1 MAAQRIIGVDFGTST
16 SVIRVKRYE
25 GGKPAGG
32 SAKLDTCSVIFNGM
46 YPAVPTVI
54 QRVGDNTY
62 YGYDALISR
71 KKARTHQGFKVKLE
85 SNIQQEREEARA
97 LTEEFL
103 GYLGRCYREQSEGG
117 HLGEPDDQERT
128 LISYPVKWSE
138 ETKKFMIQAAEKA
151 GFPNVEGMDEAQAA
165 VHAAT
170 LQCETYLQN
179 QGYLEPGQT
188 CTILLI
194 DMGAGTTDLVLCR
207 YTPGEKSENEILCT
221 WPRKGDVLFGG
232 QETDDLLRSF
242 VQNRLPEE
250 ASLILKNFG
259 NEKFK
264 AWKEN
269 LVSPALLRGD
279 EVDGFA
285 DLDSSLMML
294 GLDVGDY
301 GLNRAVFERWA
312 GEYLKGLP
320 QLVRGCIQE
329 SGISPS
335 EVELVVL
342 TGGHSQWY
350 FAKEIL
356 TGRLP
361 AVCGSLLPQITEDP
375 NRILS
380 VTRPQETVA
389 LGLVYT
395 PLSAEL
401 KPDGKSVSS
410 VKAGLDEKNTSS
422 VKDGSDGKDI
432 FSAKAGPDLEE
443 LGKRFDIYESRR
455 AGRDNIQIVAVDA
468 KGILQKAELKMNG
481 SEIAEDTQILAD
493 NWDRYH
499 MCSSVSGEAVQKAVK
514 EIAALS
520 RAGRFQLRGQELWS
534 DIVKVVNYDYGA
546 EVLARPFGLKKDGTV
561 VTVKYYEKDSL
572 GNLSQQRKDR
582 GLWNVISQW
591 KEITDIDYKNNW
603 LTGWR
608 KDRSCVLLND
618 NGEEWKY
625 ENSLAHEKVRAIDAS
640 LSMAAAI
647 LENGMVKIIP
657 SGGRFA
663 DRELIQ
669 KLISQTASWG
679 NIEKIFCLQNTVAG
693 IRRNGTVAIAGRR
706 TEEAERELYQ
716 WSEIS
721 SIAVSPGGGQM
732 LGLRKDGRVEGTG
745 ILKEQI
751 REWRDILVVKLYQ
764 QAGGG
769 KETLCAAGVRKNGD
783 LIYSICVISYNSGEK
798 KTKGLFFRKAE
809 PVPPSVMRQN
819 GLIKWKML

>member
-1 MAAQRIIGVDFGTST
+1 MAAQRIIGVDLGTST

-85 SNIQQEREEARA
+85 SNIQKEQEEARA

-356 TGRLP
+356 SGQKPEICET
-361 AVCGSLLPQITEDP
+361 LLPQIAADAG
-375 NRILS
+375 RVIS
-380 VTRPQETVA
+380 ISRPQETVA
-389 LGLVYT
+389 LGLAYL
-395 PLSAEL
+395 PLSVELPDLDAEFVFGEAGKGYTVIKYTGKAETVVIPAKYQGQPVTAIGAEAFAYRTEL
-401 KPDGKSVSS
+401 KRLLLPEGIERIEMGAFLGCSALESVELPQSCTYIENGAFILCDKIQS
-410 VKAGLDEKNTSS
+410 VKL
-422 VKDGSDGKDI
+422 
-432 FSAKAGPDLEE
+432 P
-443 LGKRFDIYESRR
+443 
-455 AGRDNIQIVAVDA
+455 GR
-468 KGILQKAELKMNG
+468 
-481 SEIAEDTQILAD
+481 
-493 NWDRYH
+493 
-499 MCSSVSGEAVQKAVK
+499 
-514 EIAALS
+514 
-520 RAGRFQLRGQELWS
+520 
-534 DIVKVVNYDYGA
+534 
-546 EVLARPFGLKKDGTV
+546 
-561 VTVKYYEKDSL
+561 
-572 GNLSQQRKDR
+572 
-582 GLWNVISQW
+582 
-591 KEITDIDYKNNW
+591 
-603 LTGWR
+603 
-608 KDRSCVLLND
+608 
-618 NGEEWKY
+618 
-625 ENSLAHEKVRAIDAS
+625 
-640 LSMAAAI
+640 
-647 LENGMVKIIP
+647 
-657 SGGRFA
+657 
-663 DRELIQ
+663 IQ
-669 KLISQTASWG
+669 KLGAAAFSNEVMQTLEIPAGCELMSVNITSENKDNSEDSGASEMTKAAVVKEPGILDKVEDAMNKVNWG
-679 NIEKIFCLQNTVAG
+679 HVAYATMRILKIL
-693 IRRNGTVAIAGRR
+693 
-706 TEEAERELYQ
+706 
-716 WSEIS
+716 S
-721 SIAVSPGGGQM
+721 GGG
-732 LGLRKDGRVEGTG
+732 
-745 ILKEQI
+745 
-751 REWRDILVVKLYQ
+751 
-764 QAGGG
+764 
-769 KETLCAAGVRKNGD
+769 
-783 LIYSICVISYNSGEK
+783 
-798 KTKGLFFRKAE
+798 
-809 PVPPSVMRQN
+809 
-819 GLIKWKML
+819 

>member
-1 MAAQRIIGVDFGTST
+1 MAAQRIIGVDLGTST

-85 SNIQQEREEARA
+85 SNIQKEQEEARA

-356 TGRLP
+356 SGQKPEICET
-361 AVCGSLLPQITEDP
+361 LLPQIAADAG
-375 NRILS
+375 RVIS
-380 VTRPQETVA
+380 ISRPQETVA
-389 LGLVYT
+389 LGLAYL
-395 PLSAEL
+395 PLSVELPDLDAEFVFGEAGKGYTVIKYTGKAETVVIPAKYQGQPVTAIGAEAFAYRTEL
-401 KPDGKSVSS
+401 KRLLLPEGIERIEMEAFLGCSALESVELPQSCTYIENGAFILCDKIQS
-410 VKAGLDEKNTSS
+410 VKL
-422 VKDGSDGKDI
+422 
-432 FSAKAGPDLEE
+432 P
-443 LGKRFDIYESRR
+443 
-455 AGRDNIQIVAVDA
+455 GR
-468 KGILQKAELKMNG
+468 
-481 SEIAEDTQILAD
+481 
-493 NWDRYH
+493 
-499 MCSSVSGEAVQKAVK
+499 
-514 EIAALS
+514 
-520 RAGRFQLRGQELWS
+520 
-534 DIVKVVNYDYGA
+534 
-546 EVLARPFGLKKDGTV
+546 
-561 VTVKYYEKDSL
+561 
-572 GNLSQQRKDR
+572 
-582 GLWNVISQW
+582 
-591 KEITDIDYKNNW
+591 
-603 LTGWR
+603 
-608 KDRSCVLLND
+608 
-618 NGEEWKY
+618 
-625 ENSLAHEKVRAIDAS
+625 
-640 LSMAAAI
+640 
-647 LENGMVKIIP
+647 
-657 SGGRFA
+657 
-663 DRELIQ
+663 IQ
-669 KLISQTASWG
+669 KLGAAAFSNEVMQTLEIPAGCELMSVNITSENKDNSEDSGASEMTKAAVVKEPGILDKVEDAMNKVNWG
-679 NIEKIFCLQNTVAG
+679 HVAYATMRILKIL
-693 IRRNGTVAIAGRR
+693 
-706 TEEAERELYQ
+706 
-716 WSEIS
+716 S
-721 SIAVSPGGGQM
+721 GGG
-732 LGLRKDGRVEGTG
+732 
-745 ILKEQI
+745 
-751 REWRDILVVKLYQ
+751 
-764 QAGGG
+764 
-769 KETLCAAGVRKNGD
+769 
-783 LIYSICVISYNSGEK
+783 
-798 KTKGLFFRKAE
+798 
-809 PVPPSVMRQN
+809 
-819 GLIKWKML
+819 

>member
-165 VHAAT
+165 VHAAA

-356 TGRLP
+356 SGQKPEICET
-361 AVCGSLLPQITEDP
+361 LLPQIAADAG
-375 NRILS
+375 RVIS
-380 VTRPQETVA
+380 ISRPQETVA
-389 LGLVYT
+389 LGLAYL
-395 PLSAEL
+395 PLSVELPDLDAEFVFGEAGKGYTVIKYTGKAETVVIPAKYQGQPVTAIGAEAFAYRTEL
-401 KPDGKSVSS
+401 KRLLLPEGIERIEMEAFLGCSALESVELPQSCTYIENGAFILCDKIQS
-410 VKAGLDEKNTSS
+410 VKL
-422 VKDGSDGKDI
+422 
-432 FSAKAGPDLEE
+432 P
-443 LGKRFDIYESRR
+443 
-455 AGRDNIQIVAVDA
+455 GR
-468 KGILQKAELKMNG
+468 
-481 SEIAEDTQILAD
+481 
-493 NWDRYH
+493 
-499 MCSSVSGEAVQKAVK
+499 
-514 EIAALS
+514 
-520 RAGRFQLRGQELWS
+520 
-534 DIVKVVNYDYGA
+534 
-546 EVLARPFGLKKDGTV
+546 
-561 VTVKYYEKDSL
+561 
-572 GNLSQQRKDR
+572 
-582 GLWNVISQW
+582 
-591 KEITDIDYKNNW
+591 
-603 LTGWR
+603 
-608 KDRSCVLLND
+608 
-618 NGEEWKY
+618 
-625 ENSLAHEKVRAIDAS
+625 
-640 LSMAAAI
+640 
-647 LENGMVKIIP
+647 
-657 SGGRFA
+657 
-663 DRELIQ
+663 IQ
-669 KLISQTASWG
+669 KLGAAAFPNEVMQTLEIPAGCELMSVNITSENKDNSEDSGASEMTKAAVVKEPGILDKVEDAMNKVNWG
-679 NIEKIFCLQNTVAG
+679 HVAYATMRILKIL
-693 IRRNGTVAIAGRR
+693 
-706 TEEAERELYQ
+706 
-716 WSEIS
+716 S
-721 SIAVSPGGGQM
+721 GGG
-732 LGLRKDGRVEGTG
+732 
-745 ILKEQI
+745 
-751 REWRDILVVKLYQ
+751 
-764 QAGGG
+764 
-769 KETLCAAGVRKNGD
+769 
-783 LIYSICVISYNSGEK
+783 
-798 KTKGLFFRKAE
+798 
-809 PVPPSVMRQN
+809 
-819 GLIKWKML
+819 

>member
-1 MAAQRIIGVDFGTST
+1 MGRKAALSGRSCGNSVSGLVSEWARSRTGKLQKSGDRGGIDRMAAQRIIGVDFGTST

-85 SNIQQEREEARA
+85 SNIQKEQEEARA

-356 TGRLP
+356 SGQKPKICET
-361 AVCGSLLPQITEDP
+361 LLPQIAADAG
-375 NRILS
+375 RVIS
-380 VTRPQETVA
+380 ISRPQETVA
-389 LGLVYT
+389 LGLAYLPLTVELPDLDAEFVFGEAGKGYT
-395 PLSAEL
+395 VIKYTGKAETVVIPAKYQGQPVTAIGAEAFAYRTEL
-401 KPDGKSVSS
+401 KRLILPEGIERIEMGAFLGCSALESVELPQSCTYIENGAFILCDKIQS
-410 VKAGLDEKNTSS
+410 VKL
-422 VKDGSDGKDI
+422 
-432 FSAKAGPDLEE
+432 P
-443 LGKRFDIYESRR
+443 
-455 AGRDNIQIVAVDA
+455 GR
-468 KGILQKAELKMNG
+468 
-481 SEIAEDTQILAD
+481 
-493 NWDRYH
+493 
-499 MCSSVSGEAVQKAVK
+499 
-514 EIAALS
+514 
-520 RAGRFQLRGQELWS
+520 
-534 DIVKVVNYDYGA
+534 
-546 EVLARPFGLKKDGTV
+546 
-561 VTVKYYEKDSL
+561 
-572 GNLSQQRKDR
+572 
-582 GLWNVISQW
+582 
-591 KEITDIDYKNNW
+591 
-603 LTGWR
+603 
-608 KDRSCVLLND
+608 
-618 NGEEWKY
+618 
-625 ENSLAHEKVRAIDAS
+625 
-640 LSMAAAI
+640 
-647 LENGMVKIIP
+647 
-657 SGGRFA
+657 
-663 DRELIQ
+663 IQ
-669 KLISQTASWG
+669 KLGAAAFPNEVMQTLEIPAGCELMSVNITSKNKDNSEDSGASEMTKAAVVKEPGILDKVEDAMNKVNWG
-679 NIEKIFCLQNTVAG
+679 HVAYATMRILKIL
-693 IRRNGTVAIAGRR
+693 
-706 TEEAERELYQ
+706 
-716 WSEIS
+716 S
-721 SIAVSPGGGQM
+721 GGG
-732 LGLRKDGRVEGTG
+732 
-745 ILKEQI
+745 
-751 REWRDILVVKLYQ
+751 
-764 QAGGG
+764 
-769 KETLCAAGVRKNGD
+769 
-783 LIYSICVISYNSGEK
+783 
-798 KTKGLFFRKAE
+798 
-809 PVPPSVMRQN
+809 
-819 GLIKWKML
+819 

>member
-1 MAAQRIIGVDFGTST
+1 MAAQRIIGVDLGTST

-85 SNIQQEREEARA
+85 SNIQKEQEEARA

-279 EVDGFA
+279 EVEGFA

-356 TGRLP
+356 SGQKPEICET
-361 AVCGSLLPQITEDP
+361 LLPQIAADAG
-375 NRILS
+375 RVIS
-380 VTRPQETVA
+380 ISRPQETVA
-389 LGLVYT
+389 LGLAYL
-395 PLSAEL
+395 PLSVELPDLDAEFVFGEAGKGYTVIKYTGKAETVVIPAKYQGQPVTAIGAEAFAYRTEL
-401 KPDGKSVSS
+401 KRLLLPEGIERIEMGAFLGCSALESVELPQSCTYIENGAFILCDKIQS
-410 VKAGLDEKNTSS
+410 VKL
-422 VKDGSDGKDI
+422 
-432 FSAKAGPDLEE
+432 P
-443 LGKRFDIYESRR
+443 
-455 AGRDNIQIVAVDA
+455 GR
-468 KGILQKAELKMNG
+468 
-481 SEIAEDTQILAD
+481 
-493 NWDRYH
+493 
-499 MCSSVSGEAVQKAVK
+499 
-514 EIAALS
+514 
-520 RAGRFQLRGQELWS
+520 
-534 DIVKVVNYDYGA
+534 
-546 EVLARPFGLKKDGTV
+546 
-561 VTVKYYEKDSL
+561 
-572 GNLSQQRKDR
+572 
-582 GLWNVISQW
+582 
-591 KEITDIDYKNNW
+591 
-603 LTGWR
+603 
-608 KDRSCVLLND
+608 
-618 NGEEWKY
+618 
-625 ENSLAHEKVRAIDAS
+625 
-640 LSMAAAI
+640 
-647 LENGMVKIIP
+647 
-657 SGGRFA
+657 
-663 DRELIQ
+663 IQ
-669 KLISQTASWG
+669 KLGAAAFSNEVMQTLEIPAGCELMSVNITSENKDNSEDSGASEMTKAAVVKEPGILDKVEDAMNKVNWG
-679 NIEKIFCLQNTVAG
+679 HVAYATMRILKIL
-693 IRRNGTVAIAGRR
+693 
-706 TEEAERELYQ
+706 
-716 WSEIS
+716 S
-721 SIAVSPGGGQM
+721 GGG
-732 LGLRKDGRVEGTG
+732 
-745 ILKEQI
+745 
-751 REWRDILVVKLYQ
+751 
-764 QAGGG
+764 
-769 KETLCAAGVRKNGD
+769 
-783 LIYSICVISYNSGEK
+783 
-798 KTKGLFFRKAE
+798 
-809 PVPPSVMRQN
+809 
-819 GLIKWKML
+819 